1 LADGLSRTRLRGNN
15 PETKFNIPEKLA
27 KENGIIRVSVA
38 VSRSTEHTFRGF
50 QDPAMQRTS
59 IGLVSVLLPLLLIA
73 ASAAQSEAKTVAT
86 KVLVTRSERCS
97 RLSHQVDE
105 AIEKHAK
112 ARQVTEAKALQ
123 RKANRFCAEKKQAQG
138 IRTLANAL
146 KVLGV
151 APVDPNQ

>member
-1 LADGLSRTRLRGNN
+1 LRGNN
-15 PETKFNIPEKLA
+15 PETKFNIREKLPKNSWA
-27 KENGIIRVSVA
+27 IRVVVTA
-38 VSRSTEHTFRGF
+38 GRSTAQAFRGF
-50 QDPAMQRTS
+50 QDPAMQRAS
-59 IGLVSVLLPLLLIA
+59 IGLVSTLLPLLLIT
-73 ASAAQSEAKTVAT
+73 ASVAQSQAKVTAE

-112 ARQVTEAKALQ
+112 AVQVTEAKALQ
-123 RKANRFCAEKKQAQG
+123 RKANRFCADRKQAQG
-138 IRTLANAL
+138 IRLLANAL